1 MSQKV
6 HPFFKDVLKV
16 LFYGS
21 KRFYMWM
28 SGLTFLALVG
38 IYCYSIQLSEG
49 LIVTGMTDQVSWGLY
64 ISNFTF
70 FVGIAAAA
78 VMLVI
83 PLYVFGDKN
92 FSHAVLIGEGLA
104 ISSLIMCILFVVV
117 DMGRPDRLWHMIP
130 KLGYFNWPQSLL
142 AWDVLVLNGYLILNS
157 FILFYL
163 LYNKY
168 NGVKPNKKIYVPLVF
183 LSILWAIGIHTV
195 TAFLYAGIK
204 AKPFWNSS
212 ILGPR
217 FLASAF
223 TAGPAIIILFL
234 SLIDQYANARYIA
247 K

>member
-117 DMGRPDRLWHMIP
+117 ESIFGNSIFDTPLFMAFFTTI
-130 KLGYFNWPQSLL
+130 S
-142 AWDVLVLNGYLILNS
+142 ISSLNS
-157 FILFYL
+157 D
-163 LYNKY
+163 
-168 NGVKPNKKIYVPLVF
+168 
-183 LSILWAIGIHTV
+183 
-195 TAFLYAGIK
+195 
-204 AKPFWNSS
+204 AK
-212 ILGPR
+212 R
-217 FLASAF
+217 
-223 TAGPAIIILFL
+223 
-234 SLIDQYANARYIA
+234 
-247 K
+247 